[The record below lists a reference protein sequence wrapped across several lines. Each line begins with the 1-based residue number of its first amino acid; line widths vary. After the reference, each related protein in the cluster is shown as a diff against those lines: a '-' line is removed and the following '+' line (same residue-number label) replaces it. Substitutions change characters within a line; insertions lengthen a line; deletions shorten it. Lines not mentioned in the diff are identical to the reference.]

1 MSGIRYSQGRFHEGE
16 AVARR
21 TFEVR
26 KQALGLDDR
35 ETLKSMADLAIEL
48 QQLSRHDEAEKLY
61 IECVA
66 LHRRVLGP
74 EDPQTLGVVN
84 DLGFLYE
91 KQGRFR
97 EAEPLH
103 RSNLEIRERV
113 LPPNDNEWLWSVFNL
128 AWSCLELGKTEEAA
142 ALAGRCLDARR
153 QVLGSE
159 HPQTIM
165 ALHMKARTTQAQS
178 RYREARDLFREEIE
192 GWERVGSGRH
202 PEAFLAVTGEAHCS
216 YALGDLQEARRALER
231 GLAAYQKGELAGDD
245 RARWGF
251 RLLYTVYQAGGWT
264 EPARRLVREMLPVW
278 RRIVSN
284 GGEASY
290 TAHLGIALALLD
302 EGHGTRSGA
311 DEALREAMRSAE
323 LMGEERDESSRVCSA
338 LAAQALA
345 HHLLGQNA
353 EAVEAQRKAIEH
365 VPSVETALHA
375 RFESDLAR
383 YVQAAR

>member
-1 MSGIRYSQGRFHEGE
+1 
-16 AVARR
+16 
-21 TFEVR
+21 
-26 KQALGLDDR
+26 
-35 ETLKSMADLAIEL
+35 MADLAIEL
-48 QQLSRHDEAEKLY
+48 QQVGRHDEAEKLY

-113 LPPNDNEWLWSVFNL
+113 LPPNDNELLWSVFNL
-128 AWSCLELGKTEEAA
+128 AWSCLENGKTEEAA

-153 QVLGSE
+153 QILGNE

-165 ALHMKARTTQAQS
+165 ALHMKASATLAQG
-178 RYREARDLFREEIE
+178 RYREARALFREEIE
-192 GWERVGSGRH
+192 GWARFGSGSH
-202 PEAFLAVTGEAHCS
+202 PEAFLAETKEAQCS
-216 YALGDLQEARRALER
+216 YLLGDLPEARRTLER
-231 GLAAYQKGELAGDD
+231 GLAAYQKGELADD
-245 RARWGF
+245 DQARNGF
-251 RLLYTVYQAGGWT
+251 RVLYTVYEAGGWT
-264 EPARRLVREMLPVW
+264 EPSRRLVREMLPSW
-278 RRIVSN
+278 RRIISN
-284 GGEASY
+284 GGEGSF
-290 TAHLGIALALLD
+290 TAHLGVALALLD
-302 EGHGTRSGA
+302 EGHGSRA
-311 DEALREAMRSAE
+311 DAEEALREAKRSIE
-323 LMGEERDESSRVCSA
+323 LMEGEHDEWSRLCSA

-353 EAVEAQRKAIEH
+353 EAVELQRKAIAR
-365 VPSVETALHA
+365 VPSIETALRA
-375 RFESDLAR
+375 RFEADLAQ